1 MTRIVPKSVIAF
13 AAVAATASLTA
24 CASGSRSQTANT
36 VQPTPEGAIQ
46 WNTPRAAANGS
57 TNEPAGTASGNTTA
71 SGTPQPGDT
80 IHWKDETPPSAS
92 APRGSTTGPTV
103 TPVPGPPPSKS
114 APSASAAPTQA
125 PAAQAPAQ
133 PGPPIAWTGG
143 LDGNVLQVEIIDRY
157 GHYRV
162 DRVSLVS
169 PQGQEYVA
177 PELTYLGPRY
187 GGSGG
192 GGVSNVGIGVGGWGG
207 SSSGTSVGLGLG
219 FPLGGSSPPRDV
231 DANAPRTV
239 ARIPLPDPQAYRYN
253 PMGWTVRVR
262 LLDSAGAASIAQFP
276 APLPPR
282 P

>member
-1 MTRIVPKSVIAF
+1 MTRIVPKSLIAL
-13 AAVAATASLTA
+13 AAVAATASLAA
-24 CASGSRSQTANT
+24 CASGSRSQTATT

-46 WNTPRAAANGS
+46 WNTPRQSATGS
-57 TNEPAGTASGNTTA
+57 ATESTGNTTA

-80 IHWKDETPPSAS
+80 IHWQDEKS
-92 APRGSTTGPTV
+92 APSGTATGPTV
-103 TPVPGPPPSKS
+103 TPVPN
-114 APSASAAPTQA
+114 APSSKPAPNASASAPTQA

-143 LDGNVLQVEIIDRY
+143 LDGNMLQIEIIDRY

-162 DRVSLVS
+162 DRISLVS

-177 PELTYLGPRY
+177 PQLTYLGPRY
-187 GGSGG
+187 SGGSGG
-192 GGVSNVGIGVGGWGG
+192 GLSNVGIGVGGWGG

-239 ARIPLPDPQAYRYN
+239 ARIPLPDPQGYRTN